1 MFGKNANT
9 DLREMMQ
16 GIKSYEVAYTI
27 GITPYTFSR
36 WLSMPMNDERRKRTV
51 KAIREVRKNERSG
64 R

>member
-36 WLSMPMNDERRKRTV
+36 WLSIPMSDERRKKTIQ
-51 KAIREVRKNERSG
+51 AIKELKRHGQRKV
-64 R
+64 